1 MASKIINEQDYYRRV
16 YGGWLGKNIGG
27 TLGAP
32 VEGSKELLNLTFY
45 PKLPDGPLEN
55 DDLDLQ
61 LVWLHALEQYGA
73 RLTAVELGQEWV
85 EHVFFPFDEY
95 GYALTN
101 LRRGLTAPVAGWFNN
116 PFTHCMGSPIR
127 SEIWAMAAPGAPH
140 VAAYYAYQ
148 DAIVD
153 HAGGEGVYGEMFF
166 ASIESAIFF
175 ETDRDRLI
183 GIGLQHIPATCRTAK
198 AVRDLLRWHNEG
210 KDWMEARHLI
220 LENHGNPNFTDAPQN
235 IAFTILGWLYGTDFE
250 DCILKAVNCGYDTDC
265 TAATLGA
272 ILGMILGPELL
283 PERWVHPVGAKIVVS
298 SQIKGF
304 PAPAHLDEL
313 THRTMAVGREILAT
327 WGTGI
332 EIRSDASTSFNRP
345 STFPKV
351 PESVTSLWHTPFT
364 ANRYLLPQGTRTA
377 GLGVEL
383 TIDYGMDGPSI
394 GRGGTKQLSL
404 TLVNHSREAWNGELD
419 WQLPESWSGI
429 GTRPYA
435 LAPGGVLAW
444 TETICAPDAISV
456 TNEISLI
463 VRRIH
468 DGALWSNET
477 VKFTLLAASRWQI
490 SGPNQ
495 SVQTVDFAGDRIDIT
510 GALNTT
516 APGTYTAVSKLV
528 NPNEQAVRLI
538 AGTAN
543 PVKVWLNGNVL
554 FEDDQETEFMP
565 AYHRSPRSKMHEL
578 MLPAGTHEIRIEII
592 KDENPLELFV
602 LPILAENLAKIGEFF
617 YLIEVYFDADAPSVL
632 LE

>member
-1 MASKIINEQDYYRRV
+1 MASKTINAQDYYRRV

-73 RLTAVELGQEWV
+73 RLTAIELGQEWV

-127 SEIWAMAAPGAPH
+127 SEIWAMVAPGAPH

-166 ASIESAIFF
+166 ASIESAIFI

-183 GIGLQHIPATCRTAK
+183 SIGLQHIPSTCRTAK
-198 AVRDLLRWHNEG
+198 AIHDLLRWHKEG
-210 KDWMEARHLI
+210 KDWLEARLLI
-220 LENHGNPNFTDAPQN
+220 LEHHGSSNFTDAPQN

-250 DCILKAVNCGYDTDC
+250 DCLLKAVNCGYDTDC

-283 PERWVHPVGAKIVVS
+283 PERWVNPVGDRIVVS
-298 SQIKGF
+298 PQVKGF
-304 PAPAHLDEL
+304 PAPATLEEL
-313 THRTMAVGREILAT
+313 THRTMLAGREVLAT
-327 WGTGI
+327 WGAGV
-332 EIRSDASTSFNRP
+332 EIRADACTSNDNHYNFLEV
-345 STFPKV
+345 PKT
-351 PESVTSLWHTPFT
+351 VTDLWNTPFT
-364 ANRYLLPQGTRTA
+364 ANRYLLPQGTRTNR
-377 GLGVEL
+377 LSLEL
-383 TIDYGMDGPSI
+383 TIDFGMDGPSI

-404 TLVNHSREAWNGELD
+404 TLVNHSREAWNGNLD
-419 WQLPESWSGI
+419 WQLPDGWSGS
-429 GTRPYA
+429 GTRPFT
-435 LAPGGVLAW
+435 LAPGGVLTW
-444 TETICAPDAISV
+444 TDTIHAPEVISV
-456 TNEISLI
+456 TNEIALI
-463 VRRIH
+463 IHRIH
-468 DGALWSNET
+468 DNAQWSKET
-477 VKFTLLAASRWQI
+477 VNFTLLAASRWQI

-495 SVQTVDFAGDRIDIT
+495 SVFQTVDFAGDRIDFNS
-510 GALNTT
+510 ALNTT
-516 APGTYTAVSKLV
+516 MPGKYTAVSKLV
-528 NPNEQAVRLI
+528 NPHEQAIRLI

-543 PVKVWLNGNVL
+543 PVKVWLNGTIL
-554 FEDDQETEFMP
+554 FEDDEETEFMP
-565 AYHRSPRSKMHEL
+565 AYHRSPRSKMQEL
-578 MLPAGTHEIRIEII
+578 RLAAGTHDIRIEIM
-592 KDENPLELFV
+592 KDEKPLELFI
-602 LPILAENLAKIGEFF
+602 LPILAENLSKIGEFF
-617 YLIEVYFDADAPSVL
+617 YLIEIYFDANAPSVL
-632 LE
+632 P

>member
-1 MASKIINEQDYYRRV
+1 
-16 YGGWLGKNIGG
+16 
-27 TLGAP
+27 
-32 VEGSKELLNLTFY
+32 
-45 PKLPDGPLEN
+45 
-55 DDLDLQ
+55 
-61 LVWLHALEQYGA
+61 
-73 RLTAVELGQEWV
+73 
-85 EHVFFPFDEY
+85 
-95 GYALTN
+95 
-101 LRRGLTAPVAGWFNN
+101 
-116 PFTHCMGSPIR
+116 
-127 SEIWAMAAPGAPH
+127 
-140 VAAYYAYQ
+140 
-148 DAIVD
+148 
-153 HAGGEGVYGEMFF
+153 
-166 ASIESAIFF
+166 
-175 ETDRDRLI
+175 
-183 GIGLQHIPATCRTAK
+183 
-198 AVRDLLRWHNEG
+198 
-210 KDWMEARHLI
+210 MEARLLI

-283 PERWVHPVGAKIVVS
+283 PERWVHPVGARIVVS
-298 SQIKGF
+298 PQIKGF

-332 EIRSDASTSFNRP
+332 EIRSDASTSSNRP
-345 STFPKV
+345 HLFPEI

-364 ANRYLLPQGTRTA
+364 ANRYLLPQGTRTS

-404 TLVNHSREAWNGELD
+404 TLVNHSCETWNGELD
-419 WQLPESWSGI
+419 WQLPESWSGL
-429 GTRPYA
+429 GTRPYV
-435 LAPGGVLAW
+435 LAPGGVLTW
-444 TETICAPDAISV
+444 TETIVAPDALSV
-456 TNEISLI
+456 TNELALI

-495 SVQTVDFAGDRIDIT
+495 SVQTVDFAGDRIDFT

-528 NPNEQAVRLI
+528 NPNEQAFRLI

-543 PVKVWLNGNVL
+543 PVKVWLNGTVL

-578 MLPAGTHEIRIEII
+578 ILPAGTHDIRIEII
-592 KDENPLELFV
+592 KDENPLELYV

-617 YLIEVYFDADAPSVL
+617 YLIEVYFEADAPSVL